1 MTMVDTR
8 TFDIINGYTFDTVGL
23 LELSNT
29 QLKRGKSTYVYKKV
43 KSTKIC
49 PIGDTN
55 KPEFVR

>member
-29 QLKRGKSTYVYKKV
+29 QLKKGKSKYVDKKV
-43 KSTKIC
+43 KST
-49 PIGDTN
+49 
-55 KPEFVR
+55 